1 MYLYCGVDLHSTNS
15 VVAVIDDQ
23 GKRVLRRRAPND
35 LHTILA
41 LLEPV
46 SSTLRGVVVES
57 TYNWYWL
64 VDGLMDAGF
73 KVHLANPAAMKQYE
87 GLKFTDDNSDAT
99 WLAEMLRLGILP
111 QGYIYPKQ
119 ERPTRDLLRK
129 RSHLVRQ
136 RTANILSIQNLV
148 ARNLGHGVKGDIIKK
163 WDNQDIVALFPDPN
177 LALAVSASHAVV
189 RCLDEK
195 IAELEKSVLAQVR
208 LKPEYKVLLT
218 TSGIGN
224 ILGLTIMLE
233 TGDVGRFPKV
243 GNYASYCRCVS
254 SKRMS
259 NGKKKGKGN
268 AKNGNKYLAW
278 AYVEAATFAVRHHPN
293 IRRFHQRK
301 VSKTKLNVV
310 ATKAVAHKLARA
322 CSHMMKEQVPFDVKR
337 AFA

>member
-1 MYLYCGVDLHSTNS
+1 M
-15 VVAVIDDQ
+15 
-23 GKRVLRRRAPND
+23 R
-35 LHTILA
+35 
-41 LLEPV
+41 
-46 SSTLRGVVVES
+46 STLRGVVVES

-111 QGYIYPKQ
+111 EGYIYPKQ
-119 ERPTRDLLRK
+119 SRPVRDLLRK

-136 RTANILSIQNLV
+136 RTANILSIQNIV
-148 ARNLGHGVKGDIIKK
+148 TRNTGLNVKGDVIKG
-163 WDNQDIVALFPDPN
+163 WSDEEVADLFSDPDLV
-177 LALAVSASHAVV
+177 LAIEASHAAV
-189 RCLDEK
+189 RLLGEK
-195 IAELEKSVLAQVR
+195 ISEVEKRVLSRAR
-208 LKPEYKVLLT
+208 LRPEYKVLLT
-218 TSGIGN
+218 TNGIGKV
-224 ILGLTIMLE
+224 LALTIMLE
-233 TGDVGRFPKV
+233 TGDLGRFPKV
-243 GNYASYCRCVS
+243 GNYSSYCRCVD

-268 AKNGNKYLAW
+268 AKSGNKYLAW
-278 AYVEAATFAVRHHPN
+278 AYVEAATFAVRHNPI

-301 VSKTKLNVV
+301 VAQTKLNVV

-322 CSHMMKEQVPFDVKR
+322 CYHMMKEQVPFDVER

>member
-1 MYLYCGVDLHSTNS
+1 MNLYCGVDLHSTNS

-23 GKRVLRRRAPND
+23 GKRVLRRRVPND
-35 LHTILA
+35 LHTISAILKPMKA
-41 LLEPV
+41 
-46 SSTLRGVVVES
+46 TLRGVVVES

-119 ERPTRDLLRK
+119 DRPTRDLLRK

-148 ARNLGHGVKGDIIKK
+148 ARNIGRSVKGDIIKK
-163 WDNQDIVALFPDPN
+163 WDNQDIVALFPDSN

-208 LKPEYKVLLT
+208 MKPEYKVLLT
-218 TSGIGN
+218 TSGIGKV
-224 ILGLTIMLE
+224 LGLTIMLE

-243 GNYASYCRCVS
+243 GNYASYCRCVD

-278 AYVEAATFAVRHHPN
+278 AYVEAATFAVRHN
-293 IRRFHQRK
+293 SSIRRFHQRK
-301 VSKTKLNVV
+301 VAKTKLNVV

-322 CSHMMKEQVPFDVKR
+322 CYHMMKEQVPFDVER